1 VTITSQRTT
10 GNKGEAAVVDLLLKN
25 GYQILE
31 RNFTVRQGEID
42 IIAQKEKTVAFVEVK
57 TRKNRYFALS
67 QIITP
72 SKQHKIIVAAK
83 QYLQKQKYI
92 DYLFRFDVALVTEG
106 AHYNIE
112 YLPNA
117 FQEQSYY

>member
-1 VTITSQRTT
+1 MTISSQRAT
-10 GNKGEAAVVDLLLKN
+10 GNKGEDAVADWLLKN

-31 RNFTVRQGEID
+31 RNFTVQQGEID

-57 TRKNRYFALS
+57 TRKHHYFALS
-67 QIITP
+67 QVITAT
-72 SKQHKIIVAAK
+72 KQRKIIMAAK

-92 DYLFRFDVALVTEG
+92 DYLFRFDVALVTEST
-106 AHYNIE
+106 HYNIE